1 MKVFFENLE
10 DDFVRRSGLTQW
22 DYGQEL
28 EIFGLPDIKNA
39 ELHYCLEGDT
49 EAEIVPA
56 SITGEK
62 IIAPIPDKL
71 LKKGRNI
78 CAYLYLATREKG
90 ETIKTIFLPVKRR
103 ARPSDYSDPPE
114 KNLLRQLMEELE
126 KKADNAKIIDGA
138 LQLLSGEKEIG
149 DRIRLPSGNGGREVE
164 LRNNGTAIQW
174 RYTDSNE
181 WRDLIT
187 VEELKGKD
195 GVTPDFEIRDGHL
208 FAIYE
213 I

>member
-1 MKVFFENLE
+1 MQVSFENQE
-10 DDFVRRSGLTQW
+10 NDFIRCTGLTQW

-28 EIFGLPDIKNA
+28 EITGLPDVKNA
-39 ELHYCLEGDT
+39 ELHYCLEGDA
-49 EAEIVPA
+49 EAEIMPA

-62 IIAPIPDKL
+62 ITAPIPDEL

-90 ETIKTIFLPVKRR
+90 ETIKTIFLSVRRR
-103 ARPSDYSDPPE
+103 ARPNDYSAPPE

-213 I
+213 T

>member
-1 MKVFFENLE
+1 MQVSFENQE
-10 DDFVRRSGLTQW
+10 NDFIRCTGLTQW

-28 EIFGLPDIKNA
+28 EITGLPDVKNA
-39 ELHYCLEGDT
+39 ELHYCLEGDA
-49 EAEIVPA
+49 EAEIMPA

-62 IIAPIPDKL
+62 ITAPIPDEL

-90 ETIKTIFLPVKRR
+90 ETIKTIFLSVRRR
-103 ARPSDYSDPPE
+103 ARPNDYSAPPE
-114 KNLLRQLMEELE
+114 KNLLRQLMEELG

-138 LQLLSGEKEIG
+138 FQLLSDEKEIG
-149 DRIRLPSGNGGREVE
+149 DRIRLPSGGGGREVE
-164 LRNNGTAIQW
+164 LRNNGTTIQW

-181 WRDLIT
+181 WHDLIT

-213 I
+213 T

>member
-1 MKVFFENLE
+1 MQVSFENQE
-10 DDFVRRSGLTQW
+10 NDFIRCTGLTQW

-28 EIFGLPDIKNA
+28 EITGLPDVKNA
-39 ELHYCLEGDT
+39 ELHYCLEGDA
-49 EAEIVPA
+49 EAEIMPA

-62 IIAPIPDKL
+62 ITAPIPDEL

-90 ETIKTIFLPVKRR
+90 ETIKTIFLSVRRR
-103 ARPSDYSDPPE
+103 ARPNDYSAPPE
-114 KNLLRQLMEELE
+114 KNLLRQLMEELG

-138 LQLLSGEKEIG
+138 FQLLSGEKEIG
-149 DRIRLPSGNGGREVE
+149 DRIRLPSGGGGREVE
-164 LRNNGTAIQW
+164 LRNNGTTIQW

-181 WRDLIT
+181 WHDLIT

-213 I
+213 T

>member
-1 MKVFFENLE
+1 MQVSFENQE
-10 DDFVRRSGLTQW
+10 NDFIRCTGLTQW

-28 EIFGLPDIKNA
+28 EITGLPDVKNA
-39 ELHYCLEGDT
+39 ELHYCMEGDA
-49 EAEIVPA
+49 EAEIMPA

-62 IIAPIPDKL
+62 ITAPIPDEL

-90 ETIKTIFLPVKRR
+90 ETIKTIFLSVRRR
-103 ARPSDYSDPPE
+103 ARPNDYSAPPE
-114 KNLLRQLMEELE
+114 KNLLRQLMEELG

-138 LQLLSGEKEIG
+138 FQLLSGEKEIG
-149 DRIRLPSGNGGREVE
+149 DRIRLPSGGGGREVE
-164 LRNNGTAIQW
+164 LRNNGTTIQW

-181 WRDLIT
+181 WHDLIT

-213 I
+213 T

>member
-1 MKVFFENLE
+1 MQVSFENQE
-10 DDFVRRSGLTQW
+10 NDFIRCTGLTQW

-28 EIFGLPDIKNA
+28 EITGLPDVKNA
-39 ELHYCLEGDT
+39 ELHYCLEGDA
-49 EAEIVPA
+49 EAEIMPA

-62 IIAPIPDKL
+62 ITAPIPDEL

-90 ETIKTIFLPVKRR
+90 ETIKTIFLSVRRR
-103 ARPSDYSDPPE
+103 ARPNDYSAPPE
-114 KNLLRQLMEELE
+114 KNLLRQLMEELG

-138 LQLLSGEKEIG
+138 FQLLSGKKEIG
-149 DRIRLPSGNGGREVE
+149 DRIRLPSGGGGREVE
-164 LRNNGTAIQW
+164 LRNNGTTIQW

-181 WRDLIT
+181 WHDLIT

-213 I
+213 T

>member
-1 MKVFFENLE
+1 MQVSFENQE
-10 DDFVRRSGLTQW
+10 NDFIRCTGLTQW

-28 EIFGLPDIKNA
+28 EITGLPDVKNA
-39 ELHYCLEGDT
+39 ELHYCLEGDA
-49 EAEIVPA
+49 EAEIMPA

-62 IIAPIPDKL
+62 ITAPIPDEL

-78 CAYLYLATREKG
+78 CAYLYPATREKG
-90 ETIKTIFLPVKRR
+90 ETIKTIFLSVRRR
-103 ARPSDYSDPPE
+103 ARPNDYSAPPE
-114 KNLLRQLMEELE
+114 KNLLRQLMEELG

-138 LQLLSGEKEIG
+138 FQLLSGEKEIG
-149 DRIRLPSGNGGREVE
+149 DRIRLPSGGGGREVE
-164 LRNNGTAIQW
+164 LRNNGTTIQW

-181 WRDLIT
+181 WHDLIT

-213 I
+213 T